1 MQSLNLRLSLAASL
15 VLAAFLGLAGW
26 ALERAFRDS
35 AETGVRERLQAQIYG
50 LLAAADIDP
59 RGALTLPENLPEERF
74 QRPGSGLYAQ
84 VVRSDGDVEWQSP
97 SQLGQSLPQPLLLP
111 PGVWSF
117 TRMPTSDARDLFV
130 LGLGTTWEIDDT
142 SLEFTFSVSE
152 DPLAY
157 ETQVADFRRDL
168 WTWFAAL
175 AGGLLIAQ
183 ALVLRWGLSPL
194 RRVAR
199 DLAAVEG
206 GTQETLSGR
215 YPRELRGLTE
225 NLNALLKTE
234 RGRLARYRDALA
246 DLAHSLKTPLA
257 VLRGATLQK
266 TDAAALE
273 QLVQEQTER
282 MGQIV
287 DYQLQRA
294 ATSGRTALMAPIAL
308 AALLQ
313 RILNSLD
320 KVYAERRLELALDVD
335 EQLQFRADAADL
347 MELSGNL
354 LDNACKWARQR
365 VRVGARQEGRPEGQ
379 ALIIVVEDDGP
390 GIAPEQRA
398 AVLGRGV
405 RADSSVPGQGI
416 GLAVVRDIASAY
428 GGDIEI
434 DVSPTLGGA
443 RICAILYSG

>member
-1 MQSLNLRLSLAASL
+1 MQSLHLRLGLAASL

-26 ALERAFRDS
+26 ALERAFRDA
-35 AETGVRERLQAQIYG
+35 AETGVRERLQAHIYG
-50 LLAAADIDP
+50 LLAAADIDR
-59 RGALTLPENLPEERF
+59 RGAITLPENLPEERF

-84 VVRSDGDVEWQSP
+84 VARGDGDIEWQSP
-97 SQLGQSLPQPLLLP
+97 SQLGQMLPRPPLLP

-117 TRMPTSDARDLFV
+117 TRMQTRDARNLFV
-130 LGLGTTWEIDDT
+130 LGLGTTWELDDT

-152 DPLAY
+152 DPVAY
-157 ETQVADFRRDL
+157 EAQVADFRRDL
-168 WTWFAAL
+168 WSWFAAL
-175 AGGLLIAQ
+175 AVGLLIAL

-199 DLAAVEG
+199 DLAAVEVG
-206 GTQETLSGR
+206 AQAALTGR

-225 NLNALLKTE
+225 NLNALVKTE

-257 VLRGATLQK
+257 VLRGATAQK
-266 TDAAALE
+266 IGGAALE

-294 ATSGRTALMAPIAL
+294 ATSGRTALMTPVAI

-320 KVYAERRLELALDVD
+320 KVYAERRLELTLDVD
-335 EQLQFRADAADL
+335 AQLQFRADEADL

-354 LDNACKWARQR
+354 LDNACKWAQR
-365 VRVGARQEGRPEGQ
+365 RVSVGAHQQDRPEGQ
-379 ALIIVVEDDGP
+379 ALIITVEDDGP
-390 GIAPEQRA
+390 GIAPELRA

-405 RADSSVPGQGI
+405 RVDTSVPGQGI
-416 GLAVVRDIASAY
+416 GLAVARDIVAAY

-434 DVSPTLGGA
+434 DASPTLGGA
-443 RICAILYSG
+443 QLRAILFSG